1 MSRPRSNILK
11 VGDKV
16 SHKDKEGVVVFVDY
30 NHPNPYNVHFCP
42 FGRGTFKYND
52 LVKIKPTFK
61 AIELID
67 EDTIIPKENI
77 DGQEK
82 V

>member
-16 SHKDKEGVVVFVDY
+16 SYKAKEGVVVFVDY
-30 NHPNPYNVHFCP
+30 NHPKPYNVHFCP
-42 FGRGTFKYND
+42 FGRGTFKFDD
-52 LVKIKPTFK
+52 LIKIKPTFK

-67 EDTIIPKENI
+67 EDALAIKETI

-82 V
+82 I